1 MKKKRYAL
9 LNKTRDPGAKSL
21 SWEISAITPT
31 QRVDFIQQSFIQF
44 NTNILASVMSVV
56 AVTTISNRNDLMHD
70 NIPNCSIIAALN
82 KNNSSYGRVPMIQV
96 LFIVQF

>member
-1 MKKKRYAL
+1 
-9 LNKTRDPGAKSL
+9 
-21 SWEISAITPT
+21 
-31 QRVDFIQQSFIQF
+31 
-44 NTNILASVMSVV
+44 MSVV

-70 NIPNCSIIAALN
+70 NIPTCSIIAALN